1 VKCNVARLSGQMLL
15 VGLVVGL
22 PMLSIVKA
30 NAQDFSDPAT
40 IIMMNAQ
47 RRGLV
52 PANTQ
57 MPALPQDFSEPADII
72 MMNAQ
77 RRGLVPGGQAVPAG
91 RPAASPTS
99 ESTSFT
105 GKSSGPFDGAASND
119 HGSSPFAGASGA
131 NGSSPFGGAGGGNNA
146 SPAMVNHA
154 VSGMNAQQI
163 FDRGCDKTAAGN
175 FVEAIKDYD
184 EAIKVDPNFAKAY
197 ANRGS
202 ARYNTGDHKGAL
214 ADFEVA
220 ARLMPENQAVS
231 ALRDQI
237 RNSLR

>member
-1 VKCNVARLSGQMLL
+1 MKCSVAKLSGQMLL
-15 VGLVVGL
+15 MGWVVSL
-22 PMLSIVKA
+22 PSLSILNA
-30 NAQDFSDPAT
+30 SAQDFSDPAT

-52 PANTQ
+52 PANTA
-57 MPALPQDFSEPADII
+57 MPAMPQDFSEPADII

-77 RRGLVPGGQAVPAG
+77 RRGLIPGGQAVPMA

-105 GKSSGPFDGAASND
+105 GHSQGPFDGAASND
-119 HGSSPFAGASGA
+119 HGASPFAQPPGGAS
-131 NGSSPFGGAGGGNNA
+131 SGNSAPLA
-146 SPAMVNHA
+146 SNHA
-154 VSGMNAQQI
+154 VSGMSAQQI

-175 FVEAIKDYD
+175 FAEAIKDYD
-184 EAIKVDPNFAKAY
+184 EAIKVDPNFGKAY

-202 ARYNTGDHKGAL
+202 AKYNTGDHKGAL
-214 ADFEVA
+214 ADFDVA

-237 RNSLR
+237 KNSLR

>member
-1 VKCNVARLSGQMLL
+1 MKCNVAKLSRQMLL
-15 VGLVVGL
+15 ASLVVNL
-22 PMLSIVKA
+22 PLVSILA
-30 NAQDFSDPAT
+30 ASAQDFSDPAT

-52 PANTQ
+52 PANTAT
-57 MPALPQDFSEPADII
+57 PALPQDFSEPADII

-77 RRGLVPGGQAVPAG
+77 RRGLIPGTPAMPQA
-91 RPAASPTS
+91 RPSNSSTS

-105 GKSSGPFDGAASND
+105 GHSHGPFDGASSND
-119 HGSSPFAGASGA
+119 HGASPFAQPAGGAPG
-131 NGSSPFGGAGGGNNA
+131 GSSASASVGNHGG
-146 SPAMVNHA
+146 
-154 VSGMNAQQI
+154 SGLTAQQV
-163 FDRGCDKTAAGN
+163 FDHGCDKTAVGN

-184 EAIKVDPNFAKAY
+184 EAIKIDPNFGKAY

-220 ARLMPENQAVS
+220 ARLMPDNQAVS

>member
-1 VKCNVARLSGQMLL
+1 LKCNVAKVSGQMLL
-15 VGLVVGL
+15 TGLVVSL
-22 PMLSIVKA
+22 PLLSILNA
-30 NAQDFSDPAT
+30 SAQDFSDPAT

-47 RRGLV
+47 RRGLI
-52 PANTQ
+52 PANTA

-77 RRGLVPGGQAVPAG
+77 RRGLIPGGQALPVA

-105 GKSSGPFDGAASND
+105 GHSYGPFDGAPSND
-119 HGSSPFAGASGA
+119 HGSSPFAQ
-131 NGSSPFGGAGGGNNA
+131 PGGGGSGGNA
-146 SPAMVNHA
+146 APAMTNHSA
-154 VSGMNAQQI
+154 SGMNAQQV
-163 FDRGCDKTAAGN
+163 FDRGCDKTAVGN
-175 FVEAIKDYD
+175 FTEAIKDYD
-184 EAIKVDPNFAKAY
+184 EAIEIDPNFGKAY